1 MNDLPLNWITQ
12 QLNALNADKNARFL
26 WYTDENAL
34 NTLPAALHQEQLLVL
49 TNRWDVAE
57 QAKVRGFTTAFNDFD
72 CGEIPDNS
80 LDKIFYRVSKEKPV
94 VHHLLNQA
102 WRYLKPGGQL
112 LLAGYKNEG
121 TKTYIE
127 KIAKLFGSGKNI
139 EKNGPVYSAAL
150 SKYTEYDAT
159 QLLDD
164 SDYRQPR
171 PIALDSGFQ
180 LLSKPGLF
188 GWNKVDAG
196 SALLIEQLKQLSPLP
211 NPLNSCI
218 DLGCGYGYL
227 TIAAA
232 SLDICKNINHWTLT
246 DNNAAALQL
255 AQQNLQHNQLHGEVI
270 AADAGK
276 NIQVKADLLLCN
288 PPFHQGFGIDGDLT
302 DKFLLSAKQ
311 LLAPRGMAL
320 FVVNQFI
327 PLERKASG
335 LFSEVT
341 LVIDNGSFK
350 VIRLSN
356 PRQTTPIEQHG
367 NSLGN

>member
-1 MNDLPLNWITQ
+1 MNDLALNWITQ
-12 QLNALNADKNARFL
+12 ELTATPADKNARIL
-26 WYTDENAL
+26 WCTDENAL
-34 NTLPAALHQEQLLVL
+34 NTLTTALHREQVLVL

-57 QAKVRGFTTAFNDFD
+57 QAKVRGFTIEFNDFD
-72 CGEIPDNS
+72 CSEIADNS

-102 WRYLKPGGQL
+102 WRCLKPGGQL

-127 KIAKLFGSGKNI
+127 KIAKLLGSGKNI
-139 EKNGPVYSAAL
+139 EKNGAVYSAGL
-150 SKYTEYDAT
+150 SKYRDYDAAE
-159 QLLDD
+159 LLDD

-171 PIALDSGFQ
+171 PIAPDSGLQ

-188 GWNKVDAG
+188 GWNKVDVG
-196 SALLIEQLKQLSPLP
+196 SALLIEQLEQLSSLP
-211 NPLNSCI
+211 SPPKTCV

-232 SLDICKNINHWTLT
+232 SLEICRSINHWTLT
-246 DNNAAALQL
+246 DNNAAALAL
-255 AQQNLQHNQLHGEVI
+255 ARQNLQHNQLNGEVI

-276 NIQVKADLLLCN
+276 GIRTKADLLLCN

-302 DKFLLSAKQ
+302 DKFLMSAKH
-311 LLAPRGMAL
+311 LLASKGIAL

-327 PLERKASG
+327 PLERKAAP
-335 LFSEVT
+335 LFSQTKV
-341 LVIDNGSFK
+341 LIDNGSFK
-350 VIRLSN
+350 VI
-356 PRQTTPIEQHG
+356 Q
-367 NSLGN
+367 LGL

>member
-1 MNDLPLNWITQ
+1 MNDLALNWITQ
-12 QLNALNADKNARFL
+12 ELSRIHADKNARIL
-26 WYTDENAL
+26 WCTDENAL
-34 NTLPAALHQEQLLVL
+34 NTLPAALHHEQLLVL

-57 QAKVRGFTTAFNDFD
+57 QAKARGFSTKFNDFD
-72 CGEIPDNS
+72 CSEIADNS
-80 LDKIFYRVSKEKPV
+80 LDKIFYRASKEKPV

-102 WRYLKPGGQL
+102 WRCLKPGGQL
-112 LLAGYKNEG
+112 LVAGYKNEG

-127 KIAKLFGSGKNI
+127 KIAKLLGSGKNI
-139 EKNGPVYSAAL
+139 VKNGPVYSAEL
-150 SKYTEYDAT
+150 SKYTEYDAAE
-159 QLLDD
+159 LLDD

-171 PIALDSGFQ
+171 PIAQDSDLQ

-196 SALLIEQLKQLSPLP
+196 SALLIEQLKELSPLP
-211 NPLNSCI
+211 NPLKSCV

-232 SLDICKNINHWTLT
+232 SLDICNSITHWILT

-255 AQQNLQHNQLHGEVI
+255 AQQNLQHNQLNGDVI

-276 NIQVKADLLLCN
+276 SIRAKADLLLCN

-302 DKFLLSAKQ
+302 DKFLQSAKH
-311 LLAPRGMAL
+311 LLAPQGIAL

-327 PLERKASG
+327 PLERKAAP
-335 LFSEVT
+335 LFSQIKVI
-341 LVIDNGSFK
+341 IDNGSFK
-350 VIRLSN
+350 VI
-356 PRQTTPIEQHG
+356 Q
-367 NSLGN
+367 LGL

>member
-1 MNDLPLNWITQ
+1 MNDLPLNWIAQELT
-12 QLNALNADKNARFL
+12 ALNADKNARFL
-26 WYTDENAL
+26 WCTDENAL
-34 NTLPAALHQEQLLVL
+34 HTLPAALHQEQLLVL

-57 QAKVRGFTTAFNDFD
+57 QAKARGFTTEFNDFD
-72 CGEIPDNS
+72 CSEIADNS

-102 WRYLKPGGQL
+102 WRCLKPGGQL
-112 LLAGYKNEG
+112 LVAGYKNEG

-127 KIAKLFGSGKNI
+127 KIAKLLGSGKNI
-139 EKNGPVYSAAL
+139 VKNGPVYSAEL

-171 PIALDSGFQ
+171 PIAQDSG
-180 LLSKPGLF
+180 LKLSSKPGLF
-188 GWNKVDAG
+188 GWNKVDVG
-196 SALLIEQLKQLSPLP
+196 SALLIEQLHHLSPLP
-211 NPLNSCI
+211 KPLKSCM

-232 SLDICKNINHWTLT
+232 SLDICKDINHWTMT

-255 AQQNLQHNQLHGEVI
+255 AQQNLRHNQLNGEVI

-276 NIQVKADLLLCN
+276 GIRAKTDLVLCN
-288 PPFHQGFGIDGDLT
+288 PPFHQGFSIDGDLT
-302 DKFLLSAKQ
+302 DKFLQSAKH
-311 LLAPRGMAL
+311 LLAPQGIAL

-327 PLERKASG
+327 PLERKAVP
-335 LFSEVT
+335 LFSQIKVI
-341 LVIDNGSFK
+341 IDNGSFK
-350 VIRLSN
+350 VI
-356 PRQTTPIEQHG
+356 Q
-367 NSLGN
+367 LGL

>member
-12 QLNALNADKNARFL
+12 VLTNTRAESDARFL
-26 WYTDENAL
+26 WCTDENAL

-57 QAKVRGFTTAFNDFD
+57 QAKTRGFTTEFNDFD
-72 CGEIPDNS
+72 CSAITDNS
-80 LDKIFYRVSKEKPV
+80 LDKIFYRISKEKPI

-102 WRYLKPGGQL
+102 WRCLKPGGQL

-127 KIAKLFGSGKNI
+127 KIAKLMGCGKNS
-139 EKNGPVYSAAL
+139 EKNGPVYSAVL
-150 SKYTEYDAT
+150 SKYTEYDST

-164 SDYRQPR
+164 NDYRQPR
-171 PIALDSGFQ
+171 AIAQDSNLI

-196 SALLIEQLKQLSPLP
+196 SALLIEQLKHLSPP
-211 NPLNSCI
+211 ATPFTCCV

-227 TIAAA
+227 TMAAA
-232 SLDICKNINHWTLT
+232 KLDICQNISHWVLT

-255 AQQNLQHNQLHGEVI
+255 AQQNLLNNQLAGEVV

-276 NIQVKADLLLCN
+276 GIHTKADLLLCN

-302 DKFLLSAKQ
+302 DKFLHSAKH
-311 LLAPRGMAL
+311 LLAPHGVAL

-327 PLERKASG
+327 PLERKAAP
-335 LFSEVT
+335 LFSQIK
-341 LVIDNGSFK
+341 LVLDNGSFK
-350 VIRLSN
+350 VI
-356 PRQTTPIEQHG
+356 Q
-367 NSLGN
+367 LGL